1 MRLFDYTEDILPY
14 SRPTFPTSNNPR
26 DPSSSSSMSS
36 RGSGGRQR
44 ADQANIARR
53 NVAEMQVLGAY
64 EQGEEEEDEMEVTA
78 VVLLSINRS
87 SLFSVLRCQKG
98 TFRLEMFSSGNQCL
112 YCLLTVCV
120 NPERNF

>member
-1 MRLFDYTEDILPY
+1 MYAFNYTEDILPY

-44 ADQANIARR
+44 ADQANLARR

-64 EQGEEEEDEMEVTA
+64 EQGEEEEEEEMEVTA
-78 VVLLSINRS
+78 VVILKMTTIKLGI
-87 SLFSVLRCQKG
+87 
-98 TFRLEMFSSGNQCL
+98 FRQMSGKNAFEPEIFMFRQISAFI
-112 YCLLTVCV
+112 CLL
-120 NPERNF
+120 R

>member
-1 MRLFDYTEDILPY
+1 MSGLVNITTYIFNSTEDILPY

-64 EQGEEEEDEMEVTA
+64 EQGEEEEEEMEVTA
-78 VVLLSINRS
+78 VLLLKMTRIR
-87 SLFSVLRCQKG
+87 LFSVLRQMPRKESFEPEIVL
-98 TFRLEMFSSGNQCL
+98 FRKN
-112 YCLLTVCV
+112 
-120 NPERNF
+120 

>member
-1 MRLFDYTEDILPY
+1 MTIHVFHYAEDILPY

-36 RGSGGRQR
+36 RGSGSRQR

-64 EQGEEEEDEMEVTA
+64 EQGEEEEEEVEVNA
-78 VVLLSINRS
+78 VVLDN
-87 SLFSVLRCQKG
+87 
-98 TFRLEMFSSGNQCL
+98 
-112 YCLLTVCV
+112 
-120 NPERNF
+120 

>member
-1 MRLFDYTEDILPY
+1 MCLFDYTEDILPY

-64 EQGEEEEDEMEVTA
+64 EQEEEEDEMEVTA
-78 VVLLSINRS
+78 VVLLTINRS
-87 SLFSVLRCQKG
+87 SLFSVLRYQKG
-98 TFRLEMFSSGNQCL
+98 TF
-112 YCLLTVCV
+112 
-120 NPERNF
+120 